1 MRTRAKVAFLVLLT
15 VGGILP
21 ISLIL
26 TAPSAHGMV
35 RFSSYQDLERFLLT
49 RSQCGPGYPL
59 QYGRQ
64 VDLFGHPA
72 LGPALP
78 ASYNALGSAAQ
89 SSSSVSSAPSHSET
103 NNQVAG
109 VDELDTVKT
118 DGQYIYTVSNNT
130 VVIVSA
136 YPVTNAQLVSRISI
150 RNQTIDGIFLSGS
163 RLAIVSEAPRIV
175 YNMYG
180 ACGISTFVGASTR
193 VAYPTS
199 YYVPIRPQVQNT
211 SISVYD
217 LTNRSNPSLQTTVT
231 INGTFIGARQ
241 IGTFAYLVTSTPAW
255 ANQTL
260 PLTVVNGH
268 QIQTVATQVFHS
280 DISDR
285 AFSYTSIL
293 ALDTNQN
300 NPAPTVETY
309 LLGTSSTIY
318 VSLTNIFLTQPI
330 WDGQSGTVLHRISVN
345 GSTVKY
351 EATGTVPGHVLNQYS
366 MDENQGYFRVATS
379 SSGFGSSLETNVYVL
394 DENLRTVG
402 RLEGL
407 SPGELFY
414 AARFMGDR
422 AYLVTYHNTD
432 PLYVLD
438 LHNPSSPTV
447 MGSLIVAGYSDF
459 LQPYDQTHLIGIGKV
474 GVHTTVKVSLFNVTD
489 PTNPVET
496 ATYTVPTWYS
506 DSPALKDAKA
516 VLFDKTNSLLVI
528 PIDGSQYAYY
538 QAASTSTGQCSNGS
552 SAYVFNV
559 TSASLTLRGTVTHQ
573 TLDNPLSCSSEYNI
587 SRELFIG
594 GVLYTISDAMIKLSS
609 LTDLTQLG
617 SVNLE

>member
-1 MRTRAKVAFLVLLT
+1 MRTRARVAFLILLT

-26 TAPSAHGMV
+26 TAPSTHGMV

-49 RSQCGPGYPL
+49 RSNCRPIYTMQSNRLVNSFGLQNPG
-59 QYGRQ
+59 G
-64 VDLFGHPA
+64 
-72 LGPALP
+72 ALP
-78 ASYNALGSAAQ
+78 ATLGTAGSTTQ
-89 SSSSVSSAPSHSET
+89 TSSISSAPSHSET

-109 VDELDTVKT
+109 VDELDTVKN

-130 VVIVSA
+130 VVVVRA

-150 RNQTIDGIFLSGS
+150 LNQTIDGIFLSGN
-163 RLAIVSEAPRIV
+163 RLAIVSEAPRTV

-180 ACGISTFVGASTR
+180 ACGINTFVGGSTR
-193 VAYPTS
+193 PAHRTS

-211 SISVYD
+211 SLSVYD
-217 LTNRSNPSLQTTVT
+217 LTTRSSPSLQTMVT
-231 INGTFIGARQ
+231 INGTFIGARL

-260 PLTVVNGH
+260 PLTVVNGR
-268 QIQTVATQVFHS
+268 QMQTIATQVFHS

-285 AFSYTSIL
+285 AFSYTTIL
-293 ALDTNQN
+293 ALDTNQD

-318 VSLTNIFLTQPI
+318 VSLTHIFLTQPI

-345 GSTVKY
+345 GSSVKY

-366 MDENQGYFRVATS
+366 MDESQGYFRVATS
-379 SSGFGSSLETNVYVL
+379 SSGFGSSFETNVYVL
-394 DENLRTVG
+394 NENLRTVG

-474 GVHTTVKVSLFNVTD
+474 VVHTTVKVSLFNVTD

-538 QAASTSTGQCSNGS
+538 QAASTSTAQCSNGS

>member
-1 MRTRAKVAFLVLLT
+1 MRTRARVAFLIVLT

-49 RSQCGPGYPL
+49 RSQCGPGYLP

-64 VDLFGHPA
+64 VDLYGQPA

-78 ASYNALGSAAQ
+78 ASRNTLGSAAQ

-109 VDELDTVKT
+109 VDELDKVKT

-150 RNQTIDGIFLSGS
+150 LNQTIDGIFLSGN
-163 RLAIVSEAPRIV
+163 RLAIVSEAPRTV

-180 ACGISTFVGASTR
+180 ACGISTFVGGSTKP
-193 VAYPTS
+193 AYRTS

-211 SISVYD
+211 SITVYD
-217 LTNRSNPSLQTTVT
+217 LTTRSSPSLQTMVT

-260 PLTVVNGH
+260 PLTVVNGR
-268 QIQTVATQVFHS
+268 QMQTVATQVFHS

-285 AFSYTSIL
+285 AFSYTTIL
-293 ALDTNQN
+293 ALDNNQD

-318 VSLTNIFLTQPI
+318 VSLTHIFLTQPI

-379 SSGFGSSLETNVYVL
+379 SSGFSSSLETNVYVL

-438 LHNPSSPTV
+438 LHNPSSPNV
-447 MGSLIVAGYSDF
+447 LGSLIVAGYSDF
-459 LQPYDQTHLIGIGKV
+459 QQPYDQTHLIGIGKV

-496 ATYTVPTWYS
+496 ATYTTSSWYS

-528 PIDGSQYAYY
+528 PIDGSQYTYY
-538 QAASTSTGQCSNGS
+538 QAASTSAGQCSNGS

-559 TSASLTLRGTVTHQ
+559 TSTNLTLRGTVTHQ

>member
-1 MRTRAKVAFLVLLT
+1 MRTRARVAFLIVLTL
-15 VGGILP
+15 GGILP

-26 TAPSAHGMV
+26 TAPSTHGMV

-64 VDLFGHPA
+64 VDLYGQRT

-78 ASYNALGSAAQ
+78 ASRNVLGSAAQ

-150 RNQTIDGIFLSGS
+150 LNQTIDGIFLSGN
-163 RLAIVSEAPRIV
+163 RLAIVSEAPRTV
-175 YNMYG
+175 YNTYG
-180 ACGISTFVGASTR
+180 ACGTSTFVGGSTR
-193 VAYPTS
+193 PAYRTS
-199 YYVPIRPQVQNT
+199 YYEPIRPQVQNT

-217 LTNRSNPSLQTTVT
+217 LTTRSSPSLQTMVT

-260 PLTVVNGH
+260 PLTVVNGR
-268 QIQTVATQVFHS
+268 QMQTDATQVFHS

-285 AFSYTSIL
+285 AFSYTTIL
-293 ALDTNQN
+293 ALDTNQD
-300 NPAPTVETY
+300 NPEPTVETY

-318 VSLTNIFLTQPI
+318 VSLTHIFLTQPI

-345 GSTVKY
+345 GSSVKY

-379 SSGFGSSLETNVYVL
+379 SSGFSSSLETNVYVL
-394 DENLRTVG
+394 NENLRTVG

-474 GVHTTVKVSLFNVTD
+474 AVHTTVKVSLFNVTD

-496 ATYTVPTWYS
+496 ATYTTSSWYS
-506 DSPALKDAKA
+506 DSPALNDAKA
-516 VLFDKTNSLLVI
+516 VLFDKANSLLVI

-538 QAASTSTGQCSNGS
+538 PAASTSTGQCSSGS
-552 SAYVFNV
+552 SAYVFKV

-594 GVLYTISDAMIKLSS
+594 GVLYTISPAMIKLSS
-609 LTDLTQLG
+609 LADLTPLG

>member
-1 MRTRAKVAFLVLLT
+1 MRTRARVAFLVLLT

-49 RSQCGPGYPL
+49 RSQCGPGYSI

-64 VDLFGHPA
+64 IDQYGQPA

-78 ASYNALGSAAQ
+78 ASWNALGSAAQ

-118 DGQYIYTVSNNT
+118 DGQYVYTVSNNT
-130 VVIVSA
+130 VVGVNA
-136 YPVTNAQLVSRISI
+136 YPVTNAQLISRISI
-150 RNQTIDGIFLSGS
+150 LNQTVDGIFLSGN
-163 RLAIVSEAPRIV
+163 RLAIVSEAPRTV
-175 YNMYG
+175 YSTYG
-180 ACGISTFVGASTR
+180 PCGARTFEGASMG
-193 VAYPTS
+193 VAYPIV
-199 YYVPIRPQVQNT
+199 YYRSAPQVQNT

-217 LTNRSNPSLQTTVT
+217 LSNRSSPSLKTTITV
-231 INGTFIGARQ
+231 NGTFIGARQ
-241 IGTFAYLVTSTPAW
+241 IGTFAYLVTSSPVW
-255 ANQTL
+255 VNQTL
-260 PLTVVNGH
+260 PLTVVNGRP
-268 QIQTVATQVFHS
+268 TKTAATQVYHS
-280 DISDR
+280 DVSDR
-285 AFSYTSIL
+285 AFSYTTIL
-293 ALDTNQN
+293 GLDTNQN
-300 NPAPTVETY
+300 SPTPTVETY

-379 SSGFGSSLETNVYVL
+379 SSGFGSSLETSVYVL
-394 DENLRTVG
+394 NENLRTVG

-438 LHNPSSPTV
+438 LRNPSSPTV

-496 ATYTVPTWYS
+496 ATYTTSSGYS
-506 DSPALKDAKA
+506 DSPALNDAKA
-516 VLFDKTNSLLVI
+516 VLFDKTKSLLVI

-538 QAASTSTGQCSNGS
+538 QSSSTSTGQCSTGS

-573 TLDNPLSCSSEYNI
+573 MLDNPLSCSSEYNI

-594 GVLYTISDAMIKLSS
+594 AVLYTISDAMIKLSS
-609 LTDLTQLG
+609 LADLTPLG

>member
-1 MRTRAKVAFLVLLT
+1 MRTRARVAFLILLT

-49 RSQCGPGYPL
+49 RSQCGSGYLP

-64 VDLFGHPA
+64 VDLYGQPA

-78 ASYNALGSAAQ
+78 ASRNTLGSASQ

-150 RNQTIDGIFLSGS
+150 LNQTIDGVFLSGN
-163 RLAIVSEAPRIV
+163 RLAIVSEAPRTV

-180 ACGISTFVGASTR
+180 ACGISTFFGGSTR
-193 VAYPTS
+193 PAYLTS

-217 LTNRSNPSLQTTVT
+217 LTNRSSPSLQTMVTV
-231 INGTFIGARQ
+231 NGTFIGARQ

-260 PLTVVNGH
+260 PLTVVNGR
-268 QIQTVATQVFHS
+268 QMQTVATQVFHS

-285 AFSYTSIL
+285 AFSYTTIL
-293 ALDTNQN
+293 ALDTNQD

-318 VSLTNIFLTQPI
+318 VSLTHIFLTQPI

-345 GSTVKY
+345 GSSVKY
-351 EATGTVPGHVLNQYS
+351 EATGTVQGHVLNQ
-366 MDENQGYFRVATS
+366 
-379 SSGFGSSLETNVYVL
+379 
-394 DENLRTVG
+394 NLRSVG

-414 AARFMGDR
+414 AARFMGNR

-496 ATYTVPTWYS
+496 DTYTTSSWYS
-506 DSPALKDAKA
+506 DSPALNDAKA

-528 PIDGSQYAYY
+528 PIDGSQNAYY

-573 TLDNPLSCSSEYNI
+573 TLDNPLSCSSKYNI

>member
-26 TAPSAHGMV
+26 AAPSAHGMV

-49 RSQCGPGYPL
+49 RSNCGPTYYR
-59 QYGRQ
+59 QYHRQ
-64 VDLFGHPA
+64 VNTFGLQNQGAAFPA
-72 LGPALP
+72 ALD
-78 ASYNALGSAAQ
+78 AGSATQ
-89 SSSSVSSAPSHSET
+89 TSSVNSAPSHSET

-150 RNQTIDGIFLSGS
+150 LNQTIDGIFLSGN
-163 RLAIVSEAPRIV
+163 RLAIVSEAPRTV

-180 ACGISTFVGASTR
+180 ACGISTFVGGSTR
-193 VAYPTS
+193 PAYRTS
-199 YYVPIRPQVQNT
+199 YYLPIRPQVQNT

-217 LTNRSNPSLQTTVT
+217 LTNRSSPSLQTMVT

-260 PLTVVNGH
+260 PLTVVNGR
-268 QIQTVATQVFHS
+268 QMQTVATQVFHS

-285 AFSYTSIL
+285 AFSYTTIL
-293 ALDTNQN
+293 ALDTNQD

-309 LLGTSSTIY
+309 LLGTSNTIY

-345 GSTVKY
+345 GSSVKY

-394 DENLRTVG
+394 NENLGTVG

-496 ATYTVPTWYS
+496 ATYTTSSWYS
-506 DSPALKDAKA
+506 DSPALNDAKA

-538 QAASTSTGQCSNGS
+538 PVTSTSTGQCSTGS
-552 SAYVFNV
+552 SAYVFKG
-559 TSASLTLRGTVTHQ
+559 TSETLTLRGTVTHQ

-594 GVLYTISDAMIKLSS
+594 GVLYTISDAMIKLNS

>member
-26 TAPSAHGMV
+26 AAPSAHGMV

-49 RSQCGPGYPL
+49 WSRCGPYTT
-59 QYGRQ
+59 QYNRQ
-64 VDLFGHPA
+64 VNTFGLRNQGAAFPA
-72 LGPALP
+72 AL
-78 ASYNALGSAAQ
+78 NAESATQ
-89 SSSSVSSAPSHSET
+89 TSSVNSAPSHSET

-260 PLTVVNGH
+260 PLTVVNGR
-268 QIQTVATQVFHS
+268 QIQTVATQVYHS
-280 DISDR
+280 DVSDR

-394 DENLRTVG
+394 NENLRIVG

-528 PIDGSQYAYY
+528 PIDGSQYTYY

-609 LTDLTQLG
+609 LTDLTPLG